1 MVACAMLRN
10 VESWNS
16 MYGTCMLVNS
26 LVSVKIVSRDFIAG
40 LADEPSSECTSNG
53 IHSTRFLGGEY

>member
-1 MVACAMLRN
+1 
-10 VESWNS
+10 

-26 LVSVKIVSRDFIAG
+26 LVSVKIVSRDLIAG